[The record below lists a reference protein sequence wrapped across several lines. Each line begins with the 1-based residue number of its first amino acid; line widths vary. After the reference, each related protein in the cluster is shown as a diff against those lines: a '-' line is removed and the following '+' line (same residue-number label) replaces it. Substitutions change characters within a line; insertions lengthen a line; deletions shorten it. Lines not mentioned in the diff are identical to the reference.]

1 MPEVTATFPAFFLS
15 QGKDRQAI
23 INGNMQV
30 WQRGETFHNPP
41 QPTFIAD
48 RFTVR
53 HDGTLVNTDVSK
65 YVIPQDIREQY
76 GLPMNALLVDNVEA
90 PTGQTY
96 YSLQTIIPDVSY
108 GAAKTISVGF
118 WAWADSNISTN
129 ETYIEQYFGS
139 GGSPS
144 SDIYTSLSSG
154 IQVSTT
160 PQYFEF
166 TVSLPS
172 IDGKTLGTDGN
183 DFLRLRHNMPRN
195 QACKVYYT
203 GLQMNIGSQV
213 LPIIHEPY
221 DKVLADCE
229 RFYERIYAHTGL
241 FPISGLSADDTQIT
255 AVLTYT
261 AKCRGGVVIRCPEAT
276 NFSIVGYN
284 ALSSVTGFSQVVRP
298 DNRNMSNII
307 FTTTPGNLTP
317 QRIYMIH
324 CGLGLHYIEIDA
336 EL

>member
-30 WQRGETFHNPP
+30 WQRGESFHNPP
-41 QPTFIAD
+41 HPSFIAD

-53 HDGTLVNTDVSK
+53 HNGTLVNTDVSK
-65 YVIPQDIREQY
+65 YVIPQEIREQY

-108 GAAKTISVGF
+108 GAAKAVSIGF

-129 ETYIEQYFGS
+129 DTQIIQHFGS

-144 SDIYTSLSSG
+144 SDVFTGISG
-154 IQVSTT
+154 SIQLSTT

-166 TVSLPS
+166 TASLPS
-172 IDGKTLGTDGN
+172 IDGKTLGINGDDN
-183 DFLRLRHNMPRN
+183 LRLYHNMPRN

-203 GLQMNIGSQV
+203 GFQMNIGSQV
-213 LPIIHEPY
+213 LPVIHEPY

-229 RFYERIYAHTGL
+229 RFYERIYADSELLPMVGYT
-241 FPISGLSADDTQIT
+241 PTDDRIIT
-255 AVLTYT
+255 ALQYSPKWRNDVE
-261 AKCRGGVVIRCPEAT
+261 IRCPDVT
-276 NFSIVGYN
+276 DYVLRGYGSGYDVISF
-284 ALSSVTGFSQVVRP
+284 AQVIRSN
-298 DNRNMSNII
+298 NRNGCNLA
-307 FTTTPGNLTP
+307 FYTAPGELTIN
-317 QRIYMIH
+317 RMYCVD
-324 CGLGLHYIEIDA
+324 CGLDEHYIEIDA